1 MGLSK
6 DLPSI
11 VQAAESDSR
20 VVPQARC
27 RASEL
32 PFGTGKPLPIRVPPS
47 WFCTTSTVCSSTTL
61 RPYCRP
67 LPILGFTAFPS
78 VAKRNSPRCTFC
90 PSKPS
95 LRRQLRGSER
105 VPLRAGSRHRIDR
118 RRSPRSPRTLPPRPL
133 SSYILARRLPTA
145 PVRPKPGPR
154 GLAPSPGPLRARQLP
169 AACARCSPGLVRP
182 ARARRLCLR
191 QTPAC
196 RSEVHASTAT
206 TNKPALRQRPLR
218 EVGSSV

>member
-20 VVPQARC
+20 VHTNALPHR
-27 RASEL
+27 RA

-47 WFCTTSTVCSSTTL
+47 WFSTTSTVCSSTTL

-95 LRRQLRGSER
+95 LRRQLRESER
-105 VPLRAGSRHRIDR
+105 IPLPAGSRHRVGR
-118 RRSPRSPRTLPPRPL
+118 CQPPRSPRTLPSRPF
-133 SSYILARRLPTA
+133 SSFILARRLPAA
-145 PVRPKPGPR
+145 PFRSKPGPQ
-154 GLAPSPGPLRARQLP
+154 GLAPSSGPLLVQLLP
-169 AACARCSPGLVRP
+169 AARARCSPGLVRP
-182 ARARRLCLR
+182 ARARRLRLR

-196 RSEVHASTAT
+196 RSKVHASTT
-206 TNKPALRQRPLR
+206 TANKPALRQRPLR